1 MRGAQLLVILTWASN
16 AVAML
21 TGLKVFRVKEHECDM
36 WIDVGIGFVSLNQTI
51 LNADPHAQEALVTSR
66 CGKSSV
72 TRINS

>member
-36 WIDVGIGFVSLNQTI
+36 WIDFGIGFVSLNQTI